1 MLMTITTLLNK
12 TRLSFIAVFLLLL
25 FIQPLIDPDYFWH
38 LKTGEYIL
46 SHHALPAGDIF
57 SFTRFGQPWVLHEW
71 LFEVVLYG
79 MFAWLGPLGVKL
91 LTVTFAMSALG
102 IVFVLTRRIAQ
113 STAVASVLMFI
124 AALPFAGGLAPRP
137 QLITYCC
144 FAIFLF
150 VLLTHKYYNAGRSLL
165 LLPFLM
171 VIWVNAHGGYLIGI
185 ALVGLFT
192 SSEWINYWMG
202 HARTRQQ
209 KQRLVWLTQV
219 VCATTLA
226 SLINPG
232 FLAHWLYPFQVLG
245 MAANDLIQE
254 WQSPNFHD
262 FGPKAYLMLVLIFIL
277 SYSFASRKPDITEVL
292 IPAFFIVMGFLATR
306 HIPVAVLAVVPFIAL
321 ALSRGTIATISA
333 SWHRSSLAS
342 WYTKWLGS
350 SKELGQGEFVLNWI
364 VLAIFTTSLVAYAPT
379 YHSNDK
385 EKVNEVLPVNA
396 ANFVAANGITG
407 NMFNNY
413 GEGGYLIYRL
423 SPALK
428 VFIDGRADIYGDK
441 FLTDFLDIYSGK
453 ANWKEKFDRLSI
465 DFAIVGKDA
474 PIRQLLLAEGSFKEV
489 YFDQHHSVLLRNTSK
504 FQALLSKAA
513 NQGPG

>member
-1 MLMTITTLLNK
+1 MLMTITALLNK
-12 TRLSFIAVFLLLL
+12 TRLAFIAVFLLLF

-38 LKTGEYIL
+38 LKTGEYIV
-46 SHHALPAGDIF
+46 SRHALPAGDIF

-102 IVFVLTRRIAQ
+102 LVFVLTRRIGQ
-113 STAVASVLMFI
+113 STSAASVLMLV
-124 AALPFAGGLAPRP
+124 ALVPFVVGISPRP
-137 QLITYCC
+137 QLVTYTC

-150 VLLTHKYYNAGRSLL
+150 VLLSHKYYNAGRSLL

-171 VIWVNAHGGYLIGI
+171 IIWVNAHGGYVIGI
-185 ALVGLFT
+185 ALISLFT
-192 SSEWINYWMG
+192 ACEWISYWIG
-202 HARTRQQ
+202 PVRAHQQ

-219 VCATTLA
+219 TCATTLA

-245 MAANDLIQE
+245 MAANERIQE

-262 FGPKAYLMLVLIFIL
+262 FGPKAYLALVLLFIL
-277 SYSFASRKPDITEVL
+277 SYTFASRKPDVTEIL
-292 IPAFFIVMGFLATR
+292 IPSFFLVIGFLAAR
-306 HIPVAVLAVVPFIAL
+306 HIPVAVLAVTPFIAL
-321 ALSRGTIATISA
+321 ALSRGTIAAISRG
-333 SWHRSSLAS
+333 WLRSSLAT
-342 WYTKWLGS
+342 WCVKWLS

-364 VLAIFTTSLVAYAPT
+364 VLAILITSLVAYAPT
-379 YHSNDK
+379 FHSKDK
-385 EKVNEVLPVNA
+385 EKANEVLPVNA
-396 ANFVAANGITG
+396 ASFVAANGITG

-428 VFIDGRADIYGDK
+428 VFIDGRADMYGDK
-441 FLTDFLDIYSGK
+441 FFTDFLDIYEGK

-474 PIRQLLLAEGSFKEV
+474 PIRQLLLADGSFKEV
-489 YFDQHHSVLLRNTSK
+489 FLDEHHSVLLRDIQK
-504 FQALLSKAA
+504 YHALLSRSA
-513 NQGPG
+513 NQEPG